1 MTDPRP
7 SAQVPTPAPETD
19 APVPT
24 PAHAP
29 LDPLVQAAVATAV
42 SHELIH
48 DARTLMKVGPGLYEM
63 NLLSGACR
71 QGFRYHPTLHI
82 AGMTRARIVAGMR
95 DLQLEWNLITQAQ
108 LQLKIAL
115 EEKDPARGYHPK
127 MVFMRYQGIYVLCIA
142 DATVTVA
149 TPHGSWSATGRSQ
162 VDWPRD
168 WSALGL

>member
-7 SAQVPTPAPETD
+7 SAEVPAPPAGAD

-24 PAHAP
+24 PVHAP
-29 LDPLVQAAVATAV
+29 LDPLVQAAVATAL
-42 SHELIH
+42 SRDLMH

-63 NLLSGACR
+63 NLLNGACR

-82 AGMTRARIVAGMR
+82 AGMTRARLVAGMR
-95 DLQLEWNLITQAQ
+95 DLALEWELITQAQ
-108 LQLKIAL
+108 LHLKIAL
-115 EEKDPARGYHPK
+115 EEKDPAKGYKPK
-127 MVFMRYQGIYVLCIA
+127 MVFGRYQGIYILCTA
-142 DATVTVA
+142 EATVTVA
-149 TPHGSWSATGRSQ
+149 TPHGSWGATGRSQ